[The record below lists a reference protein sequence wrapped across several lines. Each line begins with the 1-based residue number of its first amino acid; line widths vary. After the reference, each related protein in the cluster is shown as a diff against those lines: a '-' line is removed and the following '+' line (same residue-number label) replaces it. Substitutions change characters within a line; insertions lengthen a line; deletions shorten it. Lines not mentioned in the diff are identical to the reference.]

1 MRECEFAPEKED
13 GRGTTSSP
21 NRFFAQPAEQGVPS
35 ETPAPIAQ
43 PAPAEKVT
51 GKTGKK
57 TPDHLT

>member
-35 ETPAPIAQ
+35 ETPAPHCA
-43 PAPAEKVT
+43 T
-51 GKTGKK
+51 GPGGKS
-57 TPDHLT
+57 DG